1 MTVTHTDQGAPVSG
15 ADAEAPASRPTE
27 GLRPGRLELDRLAT
41 RVAAA
46 PGRATN
52 RVVSPHTGEVL
63 GEVPLGTAEDVA
75 AAMVECRRVQK
86 RWAETPVKERAAVLL
101 RYHDLVL
108 DHQDEL
114 LDLIQAEN
122 GKARVWAFEE
132 IMDQAVTARY
142 YARLAPRALRPTL
155 RLSHLP
161 GLVNTREHH
170 VPKGVVGVISPWNY
184 PLVLAVSDALAAL
197 VAGNGIVIKPD
208 SQTPFTALRAFEL
221 LEEAGL
227 PEGLV
232 QIVTGPGR
240 EVGTAIIDSADYVMF
255 TGSTE
260 TGRTIASQAAQR
272 LVGFSAELG
281 GKNPMVITA
290 DVDLDRATEG
300 ATVACFANT
309 GQLCISI
316 ERIYVDQAIAP
327 AFTKRFAERVGS
339 LRLTADQ
346 EYGGEVGA
354 LASAAQLEK
363 LTQHISDAVAK
374 GATIVAGGKARP
386 DLGPFFHEPT
396 VLADVTPEMDV
407 YREETFGPLV
417 SIYPV
422 ATVDE
427 AVEQANDT
435 EYGLNA
441 SVYCGDVGKGKAIAA
456 RLMAG
461 TVNVND
467 GYSSGWA
474 SIDAPMGGMKASGV
488 GRRHGRDGLLKYTE
502 SQTIA
507 VRSALAEKLQTPGTD
522 AVGYAKRFTKL
533 LRVAKHLP
541 R

>member
-1 MTVTHTDQGAPVSG
+1 MTATDARSNVTNETGTASGVGAGP
-15 ADAEAPASRPTE
+15 
-27 GLRPGRLELDRLAT
+27 LRPGRMETDRLAT
-41 RVAAA
+41 RIA
-46 PGRATN
+46 
-52 RVVSPHTGEVL
+52 VSGERERNTVTSPL
-63 GEVPLGTAEDVA
+63 NAEVIGEVPIGTAEDVA
-75 AAMVECRRVQK
+75 TAVTECRRVQQ
-86 RWAETPVKERAAVLL
+86 RWAQTSAKQRAAVLL

-108 DHQDEL
+108 EHQDEL

-132 IMDQAVTARY
+132 ILDQAVTARY
-142 YARLAPRALRPTL
+142 YGRLAPRALKPKARMTA
-155 RLSHLP
+155 LP
-161 GLVNTREHH
+161 GLVRATEHH

-221 LEEAGL
+221 LEQAGL

-232 QIVTGPGR
+232 QIVTGPGTQ
-240 EVGTAIIDSADYVMF
+240 VGSAIIESTDYLMF

-260 TGRTIASQAAQR
+260 TGRTIASQVGQR

-281 GKNPMVITA
+281 GKNAMVITS
-290 DVDLDRATEG
+290 DVNLDRAVEG
-300 ATVACFANT
+300 AAVACFANT

-316 ERIYVDQAIAP
+316 ERIYVDQAIAKV
-327 AFTKRFAERVGS
+327 FTERFARRTEA
-339 LRLTADQ
+339 LRLGAEQ
-346 EYGGEVGA
+346 AYGPEVGA
-354 LASAAQLEK
+354 LASAAQMEK
-363 LTQHISDAVAK
+363 VAEHLADAVDK
-374 GATIVAGGKARP
+374 GARVVAGGKARP
-386 DLGPFFHEPT
+386 DVGPFFHEPT
-396 VLADVTPEMDV
+396 VLADVTAEMDL
-407 YREETFGPLV
+407 YREETFGPV
-417 SIYPV
+417 VAIYPY

-427 AVEQANDT
+427 AVEAVNDT

-441 SVYCGDVGKGKAIAA
+441 SVYCGDVGKGTTVAK

-474 SIDAPMGGMKASGV
+474 SVDAPMGGMKASGV

-507 VRSALAEKLQTPGTD
+507 VRSALAEKLMDPGDD
-522 AVGYAKRFTKL
+522 ASAFTRRFTKVL
-533 LRVAKHLP
+533 KAAKHLP